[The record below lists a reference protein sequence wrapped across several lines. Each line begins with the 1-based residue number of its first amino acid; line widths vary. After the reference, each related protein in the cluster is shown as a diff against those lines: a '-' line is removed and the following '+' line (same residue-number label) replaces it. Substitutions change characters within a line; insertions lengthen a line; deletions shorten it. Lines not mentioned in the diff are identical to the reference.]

1 MDKQKFL
8 TLYQKKYKTLP
19 QRAQSDLQVLLAF
32 IAADPAFTSPDAPTT
47 YAPFRSA
54 HHLRQV
60 AYMLATAKHET
71 ANTFA
76 PIEEYGKGKGLPYG
90 KPDRKT
96 GLVYFGRGYVQ
107 LTWVKNY
114 QTMGTVL
121 GLPLYTQPDLA
132 LRYDVAYKIMSSWM
146 THGTFTGV
154 SLSRYINEG
163 KTDYLNARKIIN
175 SLDKADLIAG
185 YATAIEQMLLS
196 SL

>member
-1 MDKQKFL
+1 MDKQTFL

-19 QRAQSDLQVLLAF
+19 ARAQSDLQVLLAF
-32 IAADPAFTSPDAPTT
+32 IAADPAFTTSDAPGT
-47 YAPFRSA
+47 YAPFKSA
-54 HHLRQV
+54 HHLRQA
-60 AYMLATAKHET
+60 AYMMATAKHET

-96 GLVYFGRGYVQ
+96 GLIYFGRGYVQ

-132 LRYDVAYKIMSSWM
+132 LRYDVAYKIMSYGM

-154 SLSRYINEG
+154 GLNRYINDQ
-163 KTDYLNARKIIN
+163 KTDYVNARRVIN

>member
-32 IAADPAFTSPDAPTT
+32 IAADPAFTSPAAPTT
-47 YAPFRSA
+47 YAPFKSA
-54 HHLRQV
+54 HHLRQA

-132 LRYDVAYKIMSSWM
+132 LRYDVAYKIMSYGM

-154 SLSRYINEG
+154 ALRRYINEG

>member
-1 MDKQKFL
+1 MDKQTFL

-19 QRAQSDLQVLLAF
+19 ARAQSDLQVLLAF
-32 IAADPAFTSPDAPTT
+32 ISADPAFTSPDAPTT

-90 KPDRKT
+90 QPDPVT

-107 LTWVKNY
+107 LTWARNY
-114 QTMGTVL
+114 KSMGKAL
-121 GLPLYTQPDLA
+121 NLPLFLHPDLA
-132 LRYDVAYKIMSSWM
+132 LRYDVAYKIMSYGM

-154 SLSRYINEG
+154 ALRRYINEG

-185 YATAIEQMLLS
+185 YATAIEQMLLG

>member
-1 MDKQKFL
+1 MDKQTFL

-19 QRAQSDLQVLLAF
+19 ARAQSDLQVLLAF

-54 HHLRQV
+54 HHLRQA
-60 AYMLATAKHET
+60 AYMLATTKHET

-90 KPDRKT
+90 QPDPVT

-107 LTWVKNY
+107 LTWARNY
-114 QTMGTVL
+114 KSMGKAL
-121 GLPLYTQPDLA
+121 GLPLFLQPDLA
-132 LRYDVAYKIMSSWM
+132 LRYDVAYKIMSYGM

-154 SLSRYINEG
+154 ALSRYINED
-163 KTDYLNARKIIN
+163 KTDYQNARKIIN
-175 SLDKADLIAG
+175 GTDKADLIAG
-185 YATAIEQMLLS
+185 YASAIEQMLLD

>member
-1 MDKQKFL
+1 MDNQTFM

-47 YAPFRSA
+47 YAPFKSA
-54 HHLRQV
+54 HHLRQA

-76 PIEEYGKGKGLPYG
+76 PIAEYGKGKGLPYG

-107 LTWVKNY
+107 LTWAKNY

-132 LRYDVAYKIMSSWM
+132 LRYDVAYKIMSYGM

-154 SLSRYINEG
+154 ALSRYINEG

-175 SLDKADLIAG
+175 GTDKADLIAG
-185 YATAIEQMLLS
+185 YATAIEQMLLD

>member
-47 YAPFRSA
+47 YAPFKSA
-54 HHLRQV
+54 HHLRQA

-114 QTMGTVL
+114 QTMGSVL

-132 LRYDVAYKIMSSWM
+132 LRYDVAYKIMSYGM

-154 SLSRYINEG
+154 ALRRYINEG

>member
-32 IAADPAFTSPDAPTT
+32 IAADPAFTSSDAPTT
-47 YAPFRSA
+47 YAPFKSA
-54 HHLRQV
+54 HHLRQA

-90 KPDRKT
+90 QPDPVT

-107 LTWVKNY
+107 LTWARNY
-114 QTMGTVL
+114 KSMGKAL
-121 GLPLYTQPDLA
+121 NLPLFLHPDLA
-132 LRYDVAYKIMSSWM
+132 LRYDVAYKIMSYGM

-154 SLSRYINEG
+154 ALIRYINEG

>member
-19 QRAQSDLQVLLAF
+19 ARAQSDLQVLLAF

-47 YAPFRSA
+47 YAPFKSA
-54 HHLRQV
+54 HHLRQA

-90 KPDRKT
+90 QPDPVT

-107 LTWVKNY
+107 LTWARNY
-114 QTMGTVL
+114 KSMGKAL
-121 GLPLYTQPDLA
+121 NLPLFLHPDLA
-132 LRYDVAYKIMSSWM
+132 LRYDVAYKIMSYGM

-154 SLSRYINEG
+154 ALSRYITDQ

-175 SLDKADLIAG
+175 GTDKADLIAG

>member
-90 KPDRKT
+90 QPDPVT

-107 LTWVKNY
+107 LTWARNY
-114 QTMGTVL
+114 KSMGKAL
-121 GLPLYTQPDLA
+121 NLPLFLHPDLA
-132 LRYDVAYKIMSSWM
+132 LRYDVAYKIMSYGM

-154 SLSRYINEG
+154 ALRRYINEG
-163 KTDYLNARKIIN
+163 KTDYQNARKIIN
-175 SLDKADLIAG
+175 GTDKADLIAG

>member
-90 KPDRKT
+90 QPDPVT

-107 LTWVKNY
+107 LTWARNY
-114 QTMGTVL
+114 KSMGKAL
-121 GLPLYTQPDLA
+121 NLPLFLHPDLA
-132 LRYDVAYKIMSSWM
+132 LRYDVAYKIMSYGM

-154 SLSRYINEG
+154 ALRRYINEG

>member
-32 IAADPAFTSPDAPTT
+32 IAADPAFTSSEAPET
-47 YAPFRSA
+47 YAPFKSA
-54 HHLRQV
+54 HHLRQA

-90 KPDRKT
+90 QPDPVT

-107 LTWVKNY
+107 LTWARNY
-114 QTMGTVL
+114 KSMGKAL
-121 GLPLYTQPDLA
+121 NLPLFLHPDLA
-132 LRYDVAYKIMSSWM
+132 LRYDVAYKIMSYGM

-154 SLSRYINEG
+154 ALSRYINEG
-163 KTDYLNARKIIN
+163 KTDYLNARKIIK

-185 YATAIEQMLLS
+185 YASAIEQMLLS

>member
-90 KPDRKT
+90 QPDPVT

-107 LTWVKNY
+107 LTWARNY
-114 QTMGTVL
+114 KSMGKAL
-121 GLPLYTQPDLA
+121 NLPLFLHPDLA
-132 LRYDVAYKIMSSWM
+132 LRYDVAYKIMSYGM
-146 THGTFTGV
+146 THGAFTGV

>member
-1 MDKQKFL
+1 MDKQTFL

-19 QRAQSDLQVLLAF
+19 ARAQSDLQVLLAF
-32 IAADPAFTSPDAPTT
+32 ISADPAFTSPDAPTT

-90 KPDRKT
+90 QPDPVT

-107 LTWVKNY
+107 LTWARNY
-114 QTMGTVL
+114 KSMGKAL
-121 GLPLYTQPDLA
+121 NLPLFLHPDLA
-132 LRYDVAYKIMSSWM
+132 LRYDVAYKIMSYGM
-146 THGTFTGV
+146 IHGTFTGV

-175 SLDKADLIAG
+175 GTDKADLIAG

>member
-19 QRAQSDLQVLLAF
+19 ARAQSDLQVLLAF

-47 YAPFRSA
+47 YAPFKSA
-54 HHLRQV
+54 HHLRQA

-76 PIEEYGKGKGLPYG
+76 PIEEYGRGKGLPYG
-90 KPDRKT
+90 KPDPEN
-96 GLVYFGRGYVQ
+96 GHIYFGRGYVQ
-107 LTWVKNY
+107 LTWARNY
-114 QTMGTVL
+114 RTMGKAL
-121 GLPLYTQPDLA
+121 GLPLYAKPELA
-132 LRYDVAYKIMSSWM
+132 LRYNVAYKIMSYGM

-154 SLSRYINEG
+154 ALRRYINEG
-163 KTDYLNARKIIN
+163 KTDYQNARKIIN
-175 SLDKADLIAG
+175 GTDKADLIAG

>member
-47 YAPFRSA
+47 YAPFKSA
-54 HHLRQV
+54 HHLRQA

-90 KPDRKT
+90 NRNSKT
-96 GLVYFGRGYVQ
+96 GHAYYGRGYVQ
-107 LTWVKNY
+107 LTWAKNY

-132 LRYDVAYKIMSSWM
+132 LRYDVAYKIMSYGM

-154 SLSRYINEG
+154 ALRRYINEG
-163 KTDYLNARKIIN
+163 KTDYQNARKIIN
-175 SLDKADLIAG
+175 GTDKADLIAG
-185 YATAIEQMLLS
+185 YASAIEQMLLD

>member
-8 TLYQKKYKTLP
+8 TLYQKKYKTL
-19 QRAQSDLQVLLAF
+19 QERAQSDLQVLLAF
-32 IAADPAFTSPDAPTT
+32 IAADPAFTSPAAPTT
-47 YAPFRSA
+47 YAPFKSA
-54 HHLRQV
+54 HHLRQA

-107 LTWVKNY
+107 LTWAKNY

-132 LRYDVAYKIMSSWM
+132 LRYDVAYKIMSYGM

-154 SLSRYINEG
+154 ALSRYINEG

-175 SLDKADLIAG
+175 GTDKADLIAG

>member
-47 YAPFRSA
+47 YAPFKSA
-54 HHLRQV
+54 HHLRQA

-90 KPDRKT
+90 QPDPVT

-107 LTWVKNY
+107 LTWARNY
-114 QTMGTVL
+114 KSMGKAL
-121 GLPLYTQPDLA
+121 NLPLFLHPDLA
-132 LRYDVAYKIMSSWM
+132 LRYDVAYKIMSYGM

-154 SLSRYINEG
+154 ALIRYINEG

>member
-32 IAADPAFTSPDAPTT
+32 ISADPAFTSPDAPTT

-90 KPDRKT
+90 QPDPVT

-107 LTWVKNY
+107 LTWARNY
-114 QTMGTVL
+114 KSMGKAL
-121 GLPLYTQPDLA
+121 NLPLFLHPDLA
-132 LRYDVAYKIMSSWM
+132 LRYDVAYKIMSYGM

-154 SLSRYINEG
+154 ALRRYINEG
-163 KTDYLNARKIIN
+163 KTDYQNARKIIN

>member
-1 MDKQKFL
+1 MDKQTFL

-47 YAPFRSA
+47 YAPFKSA
-54 HHLRQV
+54 HHLRQA

-121 GLPLYTQPDLA
+121 GLPLFLHPDLA
-132 LRYDVAYKIMSSWM
+132 LRYDVAYKIMSYGM

-154 SLSRYINEG
+154 ALSRYINEG

-175 SLDKADLIAG
+175 GTDKADLIAG

>member
-1 MDKQKFL
+1 MDKQTFL

-32 IAADPAFTSPDAPTT
+32 ISADPAFTSPDAPTT
-47 YAPFRSA
+47 YAPFKSA
-54 HHLRQV
+54 HHLRQA

-90 KPDRKT
+90 QPDPVT

-107 LTWVKNY
+107 LTWARNY
-114 QTMGTVL
+114 KSMGKAL
-121 GLPLYTQPDLA
+121 NLPLFLHPDLA
-132 LRYDVAYKIMSSWM
+132 LRYDVAYKIMSYGM
-146 THGTFTGV
+146 THGAFTGV
-154 SLSRYINEG
+154 ALRRYINEG

>member
-90 KPDRKT
+90 QPDPVT

-107 LTWVKNY
+107 LTWARNY
-114 QTMGTVL
+114 KSMGKAL
-121 GLPLYTQPDLA
+121 NLPLFLHPDLA
-132 LRYDVAYKIMSSWM
+132 LRYDVAYKIMSYGM

>member
-132 LRYDVAYKIMSSWM
+132 LRYDVAYKIMSYGM

-154 SLSRYINEG
+154 GLIRYINEG
-163 KTDYLNARKIIN
+163 KTDYQNARKIIN
-175 SLDKADLIAG
+175 GTDKADLIAG
-185 YATAIEQMLLS
+185 YASAIEQMLLD

>member
-19 QRAQSDLQVLLAF
+19 VRTATDLQVLLAF
-32 IAADPAFTSPDAPTT
+32 IVADPALTSHDSPATF
-47 YAPFRSA
+47 APFRSA
-54 HHLRQV
+54 PALRQS

-96 GLVYFGRGYVQ
+96 GLVYYGRGYVQ
-107 LTWVKNY
+107 LTWAKNY

-132 LRYDVAYKIMSSWM
+132 LRYDVAYKIMSYGM

-154 SLSRYINEG
+154 SLNRFINDQKTSYEG
-163 KTDYLNARKIIN
+163 ARKIIN
-175 SLDKADLIAG
+175 GTDKADLIAG
-185 YATAIEQMLLS
+185 YATAIEQMLLD

>member
-32 IAADPAFTSPDAPTT
+32 ISADPAFTSTDAPTT
-47 YAPFRSA
+47 YAPFKSA
-54 HHLRQV
+54 HHLRQA

-121 GLPLYTQPDLA
+121 GPPLYTQPDLA
-132 LRYDVAYKIMSSWM
+132 LRYDVAYKIMSYGM

-154 SLSRYINEG
+154 ALRRYINED
-163 KTDYLNARKIIN
+163 KTDYQNARKIIN
-175 SLDKADLIAG
+175 GTDKADLIAG

>member
-32 IAADPAFTSPDAPTT
+32 ISADPAFTSPDAPTT
-47 YAPFRSA
+47 YAPFKSA
-54 HHLRQV
+54 HHLRQA

-90 KPDRKT
+90 QPDPVT

-107 LTWVKNY
+107 LTWARNY
-114 QTMGTVL
+114 KSMGKAL
-121 GLPLYTQPDLA
+121 NLPLFLHPDLA
-132 LRYDVAYKIMSSWM
+132 LRYDVAYKIMSYGM
-146 THGTFTGV
+146 THGAFTGV
-154 SLSRYINEG
+154 ALRRYINEG

>member
-19 QRAQSDLQVLLAF
+19 ERAQSDLQVLLAF
-32 IAADPAFTSPDAPTT
+32 ISSDPAFTSDTAPVAF
-47 YAPFRSA
+47 APFKSA
-54 HHLRQV
+54 HHLRQA

-71 ANTFA
+71 AGTFA

-96 GLVYFGRGYVQ
+96 GLVYYGRGYVQ
-107 LTWVKNY
+107 LTWAKNY

-121 GLPLYTQPDLA
+121 GLPLYTHPELA
-132 LRYDVAYKIMSSWM
+132 LRYDAAYKIMSHGM
-146 THGTFTGV
+146 THGSFTGV
-154 SLSRYINEG
+154 GLSRYINDQ
-163 KTDYLNARKIIN
+163 KTDYVNARKIIN
-175 SLDKADLIAG
+175 GTDKAELIAG
-185 YATAIEQMLLS
+185 YASAIEQMLLN

>member
-47 YAPFRSA
+47 YAPFKSA
-54 HHLRQV
+54 HHLRQA

-90 KPDRKT
+90 NRNSKT
-96 GLVYFGRGYVQ
+96 GHAYYGRGYVQ

-132 LRYDVAYKIMSSWM
+132 LRCDVAYKIMSYGM

-154 SLSRYINEG
+154 ALRRYINEG
-163 KTDYLNARKIIN
+163 KTDYQNARKIIN
-175 SLDKADLIAG
+175 GTDKADLIAG
-185 YATAIEQMLLS
+185 YASAIEQMLLD

>member
-32 IAADPAFTSPDAPTT
+32 IAADPAFTSPAAPTT
-47 YAPFRSA
+47 YAPFKSA
-54 HHLRQV
+54 HHLRQA

-90 KPDRKT
+90 QPDPVT

-107 LTWVKNY
+107 LTWARNY
-114 QTMGTVL
+114 KSMGKAL
-121 GLPLYTQPDLA
+121 NLPLFLHPDLA
-132 LRYDVAYKIMSSWM
+132 LRYDVAYKIMSYGM

-154 SLSRYINEG
+154 ALRRYINED
-163 KTDYLNARKIIN
+163 KTYYQNARKIIN
-175 SLDKADLIAG
+175 GTDKADLIAG

>member
-90 KPDRKT
+90 QPDPVT

-107 LTWVKNY
+107 LTWARNY
-114 QTMGTVL
+114 KSMGKAL
-121 GLPLYTQPDLA
+121 NLPLFLHPDLA
-132 LRYDVAYKIMSSWM
+132 LRYDVAYKIMSYGM

-154 SLSRYINEG
+154 ALRRYINEG
-163 KTDYLNARKIIN
+163 KTDYQNARKIIN

>member
-32 IAADPAFTSPDAPTT
+32 IAADPAFTSSDAPTT
-47 YAPFRSA
+47 YAPFKSA
-54 HHLRQV
+54 HHLRQA

-76 PIEEYGKGKGLPYG
+76 PIEEYGRGKGLPYG
-90 KPDRKT
+90 KPDPEN
-96 GLVYFGRGYVQ
+96 GHVYFGRGYVQ
-107 LTWVKNY
+107 LTWARNY
-114 QTMGTVL
+114 RTMGKAL
-121 GLPLYTQPDLA
+121 GLPLYAQPDLA
-132 LRYDVAYKIMSSWM
+132 LKYDVAYKIMSYGM
-146 THGTFTGV
+146 THGAFTGV
-154 SLSRYINEG
+154 ALRRYINEG
-163 KTDYLNARKIIN
+163 KTDYQNARKIIN
-175 SLDKADLIAG
+175 GTDKADLIAG

>member
-19 QRAQSDLQVLLAF
+19 ARAQSDLQVLLAF

-47 YAPFRSA
+47 YAPFKSA
-54 HHLRQV
+54 HHLRQA

-132 LRYDVAYKIMSSWM
+132 LRYDVAYKIMSYGM

-154 SLSRYINEG
+154 ALSRYINEG

-175 SLDKADLIAG
+175 GTDKADLIAG
-185 YATAIEQMLLS
+185 YATAIEQMMLD

>member
-47 YAPFRSA
+47 YAPFKSA
-54 HHLRQV
+54 HHLRQA

-90 KPDRKT
+90 QPDPVT

-107 LTWVKNY
+107 LTWARNY
-114 QTMGTVL
+114 KSMGKAL
-121 GLPLYTQPDLA
+121 NLPLFLHPDLA
-132 LRYDVAYKIMSSWM
+132 LRYDVAYKIMSYGM

-154 SLSRYINEG
+154 ALSRYINEG

-175 SLDKADLIAG
+175 GTDKADLIAG
-185 YATAIEQMLLS
+185 YASAIEQMLLS

>member
-47 YAPFRSA
+47 YAPFKSA
-54 HHLRQV
+54 HHLRQA
-60 AYMLATAKHET
+60 AYMLATTKHET

-96 GLVYFGRGYVQ
+96 GLVYYGRGYVQ

-132 LRYDVAYKIMSSWM
+132 LRYDVAYKIMSYGM

-154 SLSRYINEG
+154 ALSRYINEG
-163 KTDYLNARKIIN
+163 KTDHLNARKIIN
-175 SLDKADLIAG
+175 GTDKADLIAG